1 MPSKYKV
8 EIENRKNKYYSR
20 YDYRASL
27 VIEDI
32 QKMRY
37 YSSYDAYMDYTPIW
51 SGSLNRSL
59 ANKAELERYFDYKD
73 SLTHDCML
81 RIEFNKLYIY
91 TNDLAHLDY
100 AVDKIAPIGAVK
112 YYQVNSPKEVDTIE
126 FARQPKYKF
135 RNYFK
140 YRSVT
145 LEAKAALLNFIT
157 EQQSFGV
164 ELAFNDSMMRW
175 LRRPPYRGHGGMLQ
189 ESYYIEY
196 NDNRMEMVFA
206 LAFGEYLK
214 PRIYK
219 LVKRQPWM
227 INTL

>member
-1 MPSKYKV
+1 MSNQQPPSKYKV
-8 EIENRKNKYYSR
+8 EIENRKNKYFNS

-32 QKMRY
+32 QRMRY
-37 YSSYDAYMDYTPIW
+37 YSSYDDYASYISPY
-51 SGSLNRSL
+51 SGNSNNHLF
-59 ANKAELERYFDYKD
+59 NKDELERYFDYKD

-91 TNDLAHLDY
+91 ANDLAHLDY

-112 YYQVNSPKEVDTIE
+112 YYQVNSPKEMDTIE
-126 FARQPKYKF
+126 FSREPKYKF

-140 YRSVT
+140 CRSIT

-157 EQQSFGV
+157 EQQFFGA

-196 NDNRMEMVFA
+196 NDNRMEMVFS

-219 LVKRQPWM
+219 LVKREP
-227 INTL
+227 

>member
-1 MPSKYKV
+1 
-8 EIENRKNKYYSR
+8 
-20 YDYRASL
+20 
-27 VIEDI
+27 
-32 QKMRY
+32 MRY
-37 YSSYDAYMDYTPIW
+37 HSSYDDYMDYAPVW
-51 SGSLNRSL
+51 SRSPNGRPHRKPL

-91 TNDLAHLDY
+91 ANEIAHLDY
-100 AVDKIAPIGAVK
+100 AIGKIAPIGLVR
-112 YYQVNSPKEVDTIE
+112 YYQVNAPKEVDTIE
-126 FARQPKYKF
+126 FSRQPKYKF

-140 YRSVT
+140 CRPVT
-145 LEAKAALLNFIT
+145 FETKAALLNFII
-157 EQQSFGV
+157 EQQSFGA

-175 LRRPPYRGHGGMLQ
+175 LRRPPYLSGYPGMLH

-219 LVKRQPWM
+219 LVKREP
-227 INTL
+227 

>member
-1 MPSKYKV
+1 MSNQHLPSKYKV
-8 EIENRKNKYYSR
+8 EVENRKNKYYGF

-27 VIEDI
+27 VIDDI
-32 QKMRY
+32 QRMRY
-37 YSSYDAYMDYTPIW
+37 YSSYDDYEDYTPIW
-51 SGSLNRSL
+51 SGSSNKTL
-59 ANKAELERYFDYKD
+59 ANKDELERYFDYKD
-73 SLTHDCML
+73 SLTHDCVL

-91 TNDLAHLDY
+91 ANDLAHLDY
-100 AVDKIAPIGAVK
+100 AVDKIAPTGAVK

-126 FARQPKYKF
+126 FSRQPKYKF

-140 YRSVT
+140 CRSIT
-145 LEAKAALLNFIT
+145 LEAKGALLNFIT
-157 EQQSFGV
+157 EQRSFGV

-175 LRRPPYRGHGGMLQ
+175 LRRPPFRGHGGMLQ

-219 LVKRQPWM
+219 LVKREP
-227 INTL
+227 